1 MIYLDNASTSFPKA
15 PCAGEAMARYMR
27 KTGVNVARG
36 GYELALEAVDTVLT
50 LRERLCAAFG
60 GECAEGCVLTSG
72 ATFGLNMALK
82 GYLRPGDHVLVSAME
97 HNAVMRP
104 LAQLAQADVEIG
116 RIPCAPDGTLD
127 PADARRLIGPRTRL
141 VCVTHAS
148 NVCGT
153 LLPVAQLGALCRE
166 LGVPLLV
173 DASQTAGH
181 IPIDCKAMG
190 IDALIF
196 SAHKG
201 LLGPQGI
208 GAALFSRA
216 FAGSLSPFVTG
227 GTGSRSDREEQP
239 SFLPDKLEAGTP
251 NLPGVYGFLAALDF
265 WEPHA
270 EEIRAHESELCKRFL
285 AGLEGA
291 SGIRVVGTH
300 RAEHRVAVVSVDF
313 TRQDNADMALTLEK
327 EHGILTRCGLHC
339 APAAHRTLGTF
350 PEGTV
355 RFSFGWANT
364 REDVDAAVHAV
375 RRLGTKY
382 PCS

>member
-1 MIYLDNASTSFPKA
+1 M
-15 PCAGEAMARYMR
+15 
-27 KTGVNVARG
+27 
-36 GYELALEAVDTVLT
+36 
-50 LRERLCAAFG
+50 
-60 GECAEGCVLTSG
+60 
-72 ATFGLNMALK
+72 
-82 GYLRPGDHVLVSAME
+82 
-97 HNAVMRP
+97 
-104 LAQLAQADVEIG
+104 
-116 RIPCAPDGTLD
+116 
-127 PADARRLIGPRTRL
+127 
-141 VCVTHAS
+141 
-148 NVCGT
+148 
-153 LLPVAQLGALCRE
+153 
-166 LGVPLLV
+166 
-173 DASQTAGH
+173 
-181 IPIDCKAMG
+181 
-190 IDALIF
+190 
-196 SAHKG
+196 
-201 LLGPQGI
+201 
-208 GAALFSRA
+208 
-216 FAGSLSPFVTG
+216 
-227 GTGSRSDREEQP
+227 
-239 SFLPDKLEAGTP
+239 
-251 NLPGVYGFLAALDF
+251 AALDF